1 MPRKAIQLLVLP
13 FLFAL
18 LVAGGNA
25 TLCDAVSLLGFESHH
40 HASACGGDEQHAN
53 PLCLHSEEGCDSGS
67 EKIPCSESCEIKL
80 SEAPAPTLHKVP
92 QLPEALL
99 SSLFVECY
107 CVSLVPVFSAGI
119 PVLQRLAFPGD
130 QPALFTPCFTGCYL
144 I

>member
-18 LVAGGNA
+18 LAAGGNA

-40 HASACGGDEQHAN
+40 HASTCGGDEQHSN
-53 PLCLHSEEGCDSGS
+53 PLCLQGAEGCDSDS

-92 QLPEALL
+92 QLPEVLL

-107 CVSLVPVFSAGI
+107 GVSLVAVFSAEI
-119 PVLQRLAFPGD
+119 PAVQRLALPGER
-130 QPALFTPCFTGCYL
+130 PSLFTPCFTGCYL